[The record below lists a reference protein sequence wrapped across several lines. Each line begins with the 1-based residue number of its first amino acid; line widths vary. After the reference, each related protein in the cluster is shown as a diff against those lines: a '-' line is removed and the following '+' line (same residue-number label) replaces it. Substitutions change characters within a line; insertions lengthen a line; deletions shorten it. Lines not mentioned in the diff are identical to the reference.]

1 MVYFRELPA
10 PICELDPAFVDIFFE
25 FANTFTEE
33 SVLYAEI
40 KQRKEKAKEPTS
52 DVMRSIGYSEADIA
66 GMDIER

>member
-1 MVYFRELPA
+1 M
-10 PICELDPAFVDIFFE
+10 DIFFE